1 MERRRLDG
9 DRHRAPARVPA
20 LIAATHVGTI
30 VPYVAL
36 ILALAT
42 FIAGQLEVR
51 RRAKVDYVAELERR
65 IETCERDRERMH
77 RKSDDQDRQIAT
89 LKDENYDL
97 LRRLADHERDDR

>member
-1 MERRRLDG
+1 MLG
-9 DRHRAPARVPA
+9 SSSAGV
-20 LIAATHVGTI
+20 L

-36 ILALAT
+36 VLALFT

-51 RRAKVDYVAELERR
+51 RRAKVDYVTELERR

-97 LRRLADHERDDR
+97 LRRLADHEKGDR